1 LSILN
6 TLSSRFYDLDEVVR
20 KNTYRTFLK
29 LCETQE
35 GVDAVL
41 NLFLFNR
48 LVKLIDDEKMSLKS
62 IILEVIAKCIRY
74 GKPKVMPNAALKL
87 NIIVFFKSLLL
98 SGVNSEKVRIA
109 TCKCVQA
116 LCFYKE
122 GKELACKYGLIDIF
136 VQLMVVSSP
145 ELKREAASAL
155 MWITLNCDAK
165 KKLNKDGIHSII
177 WMLNDDSD
185 TSFQL
190 SLIKIL
196 TNCAEDPVGR
206 GIIELNCSS
215 KLKKLSVFSSSPLI
229 LNASRIA
236 LSVIYWKPWK
246 KYNFEE
252 ESKKYIL

>member
-116 LCFYKE
+116 L
-122 GKELACKYGLIDIF
+122 
-136 VQLMVVSSP
+136 
-145 ELKREAASAL
+145 
-155 MWITLNCDAK
+155 W
-165 KKLNKDGIHSII
+165 
-177 WMLNDDSD
+177 
-185 TSFQL
+185 
-190 SLIKIL
+190 
-196 TNCAEDPVGR
+196 
-206 GIIELNCSS
+206 
-215 KLKKLSVFSSSPLI
+215 
-229 LNASRIA
+229 
-236 LSVIYWKPWK
+236 
-246 KYNFEE
+246 
-252 ESKKYIL
+252 